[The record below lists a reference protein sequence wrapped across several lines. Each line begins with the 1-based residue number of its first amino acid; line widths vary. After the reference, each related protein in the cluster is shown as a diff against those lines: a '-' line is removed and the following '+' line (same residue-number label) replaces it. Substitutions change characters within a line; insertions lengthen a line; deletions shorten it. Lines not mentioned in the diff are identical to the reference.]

1 MYLFYLFYFVG
12 SKNDAGIWSQT
23 KMSYALENNTISI
36 PKERPLP
43 NTNCSFPFF
52 IIGDGGFPLKTYL
65 MRPFAKN
72 NLQNIERRV
81 FNYRLSRARRV
92 SENAFGILVTR
103 WRILQTPIAL
113 KLSTAETIVQAI
125 TCLHNYIINTKSCNN
140 QYIQENI
147 IDHENSAGELIAGNW
162 RTSMPENGFINR
174 LGRIGA
180 NVGAAT
186 AVRQRD
192 TLARYFVSEEGSISW
207 QWQHI

>member
-1 MYLFYLFYFVG
+1 
-12 SKNDAGIWSQT
+12 
-23 KMSYALENNTISI
+23 MSHALEHNTMSI

-43 NTNCSFPFF
+43 NTNYLFPFV
-52 IIGDGGFPLKTYL
+52 IIGDEGFPLKTYL
-65 MRPFAKN
+65 MRPFVKK
-72 NLQNIERRV
+72 NLQNIEHRV

-162 RTSMPENGFINR
+162 RTSIPENGFINP

-180 NVGAAT
+180 NVGAAI
-186 AVRQRD
+186 AVRQRN